1 MSNVSMQDPDA
12 SKADKAKAAASDT
25 AGSAA
30 EQGQA
35 VAQTAASQAQDVA
48 SHARDQVGTVAT
60 EARQQA
66 QKVMSST
73 TSEVQSHLEQR
84 LGNAASSA
92 RSTAGEL
99 RALVE
104 GRPHE
109 AGRTA
114 DLARQATDRL
124 ERMADRVDDLGV
136 QGILDETSDFARR
149 RPAAFLAGAVAAGF
163 VAGRLARAG
172 KEVQSSSSSTASTST
187 STQFASSAPTP
198 GLPAASGYG
207 GELTGVGTGVGTPST
222 AQGGGLPPLGTD
234 GAVTETFTD
243 PYDAGPGAT
252 GGGMPR

>member
-1 MSNVSMQDPDA
+1 MSNVSMQDPGA

-73 TSEVQSHLEQR
+73 TSEVQSQLQQR
-84 LGNAASSA
+84 LGTASSSA
-92 RSTAGEL
+92 RSTASEL

-104 GRPHE
+104 GRPDE

-114 DLARQATDRL
+114 DWARQATDRL
-124 ERMADRVDDLGV
+124 ERLADRADDLGV
-136 QGILDETSDFARR
+136 QGIIDETTDFARR
-149 RPAAFLAGAVAAGF
+149 KPGAFLAGAVAAGF
-163 VAGRLARAG
+163 VVGRLARAG
-172 KEVQSSSSSTASTST
+172 KEVQSSSSSTSS
-187 STQFASSAPTP
+187 SNQFASPGATQ
-198 GLPAASGYG
+198 GLPATSGGYG
-207 GELTGVGTGVGTPST
+207 GELTGSGTPST
-222 AQGGGLPPLGTD
+222 AQGAGFPPLGTD
-234 GAVTETFTD
+234 GAVSETLTD
-243 PYDAGPGAT
+243 LYDARPGAT